1 MPEFGKFDALPGHQ
15 IGVSGWKQIAQERI
29 DRFAEATDDFQ
40 FVHVDAARAAAE
52 TPFGGTIAHGFLTL
66 ALISALAEEIFPAT
80 PGLKAVI
87 LGAIDRVKFI
97 SPVKAGQ
104 RVRGR
109 FVLGRLAWLLQTK
122 ALVKVHA
129 TIEIE
134 DQAEPALRCD
144 VSWLLIYQYDNA
156 NQSEAWAGPPSQ
168 FDQA

>member
-1 MPEFGKFDALPGHQ
+1 MPKFGKFDALPGHQ

-40 FVHVDAARAAAE
+40 FVHVDAARAAGE

-87 LGAIDRVKFI
+87 LVAVDRVKFI

-122 ALVKVHA
+122 AFVKVHV

-134 DQAEPALRCD
+134 DQAEPALSCE
-144 VSWLLIYQYDNA
+144 VSWLLIYQDEDST
-156 NQSEAWAGPPSQ
+156 QSALSAGLLPQ
-168 FDQA
+168 FDRA